1 MTTQDKIIQNKS
13 ARCEITLSI
22 NLKITYEASQ
32 TNFIALRK
40 HVRTVF
46 EGSIDTITKVIKFIP
61 PLPHPILEAKPPVL
75 NVI

>member
-1 MTTQDKIIQNKS
+1 MLIWQSQVTS
-13 ARCEITLSI
+13 EINDLAVSGQQKPI
-22 NLKITYEASQ
+22 AD
-32 TNFIALRK
+32 IALRK